1 MEHKKFAFI
10 SDFDGTLTNKD
21 FYKMI
26 IDEYLGE
33 EGKELYKAWRRN
45 EYKDKDFLH
54 KIYSSINR
62 DEDEILEDILKIE
75 WDKNADKVIQKVKEA
90 GGDFIILSAGTS
102 YYIDRLLKEK
112 GLSDIKVYSNPGE
125 YKNRGIHLNIDENN
139 PYTSE

>member
-1 MEHKKFAFI
+1 MERRKFAFI

-21 FYKMI
+21 FYQMI

-62 DEDEILEDILKIE
+62 DENEILEDILKIE
-75 WDKNADKVIQKVKEA
+75 WDKNADK
-90 GGDFIILSAGTS
+90 IIK
-102 YYIDRLLKEK
+102 R
-112 GLSDIKVYSNPGE
+112 
-125 YKNRGIHLNIDENN
+125 
-139 PYTSE
+139 